1 MRMIFAKSQEKVNV
15 NSMYQKPR
23 DKSLSM
29 LFFEVGI
36 FLLPYDAMHVMPSTY
51 RPISIYFFLLS
62 VFLLPTQKRYRIR
75 GKYYFALSIF
85 FIYSV
90 FDTLL
95 QTWAIRGEFGT
106 TVDYVSTIVLGLITY
121 CAVTENLLIIKEER
135 GGAYTL
141 SWIVS
146 RIAVAYYVPLAIG
159 LVEAFS
165 LMGLLPYAVKGFLLE
180 VFGGNHGTRLCVTSL
195 EAGWVAIHLLIA
207 FLAYTYMYKS
217 SGKNLYAIPAFVA
230 VALFVYTQSLNGYL
244 VLLISLAVFAM
255 CLAYKMKNGLV
266 LIKYMGFATLALLI
280 GYGVLLYF
288 FTEISPSTYFANRF
302 IYFTNFDNL
311 IRTDESS
318 FTRFMFPVIGIR
330 IFVSNLIFG
339 VGGGGFAADLPYYIH
354 AYYPWA
360 LNFQEIAG
368 HLSGATTASAFCL
381 YTRVLAE
388 FGLLGGIPFYIFFA
402 KCTKNVMNVD
412 VSKPGA
418 YALMLLLLVPLVM
431 ALQHSSF
438 AYVPFWLTLGICS
451 SALHETS
458 SKA

>member
-195 EAGWVAIHLLIA
+195 EAGWAAIHLLIA

-266 LIKYMGFATLALLI
+266 
-280 GYGVLLYF
+280 
-288 FTEISPSTYFANRF
+288 
-302 IYFTNFDNL
+302 FD
-311 IRTDESS
+311 
-318 FTRFMFPVIGIR
+318 
-330 IFVSNLIFG
+330 
-339 VGGGGFAADLPYYIH
+339 
-354 AYYPWA
+354 
-360 LNFQEIAG
+360 
-368 HLSGATTASAFCL
+368 
-381 YTRVLAE
+381 
-388 FGLLGGIPFYIFFA
+388 
-402 KCTKNVMNVD
+402 
-412 VSKPGA
+412 
-418 YALMLLLLVPLVM
+418 
-431 ALQHSSF
+431 
-438 AYVPFWLTLGICS
+438 
-451 SALHETS
+451 
-458 SKA
+458 